1 MRYIMRQSRDGAIE
15 LVDRSPEP
23 TQAGDLISAVSRLGW
38 QTVLIWYMRTLAW
51 VWVAKGLFHWA
62 IILGALPTL
71 GQFTTMALP
80 LQATIVA
87 FACLDLLAAIGLWL
101 AAAWGGA
108 IWLLCAVVEAASP
121 ILSPR
126 AAAIGYGGALLNIT
140 LVVCYFFLSWR
151 ATRERS

>member
-1 MRYIMRQSRDGAIE
+1 MKTMMRQSRDGAIE
-15 LVDRSPEP
+15 LVDRSPGAA
-23 TQAGDLISAVSRLGW
+23 QSADLRSAISRLRW
-38 QTVLIWYMRTLAW
+38 ETMLIWYMRTLAW
-51 VWVAKGLFHWA
+51 VWMAKGLFHWA
-62 IILGALPTL
+62 IILGALPAL

-126 AAAIGYGGALLNIT
+126 AAAIGYGGALLNIA
-140 LVVCYFFLSWR
+140 LVAGYFLLSFR
-151 ATRERS
+151 ASREQA